1 MKKLT
6 NQQITEAFETMPGGA
21 NGFCKTWGY
30 LDFAEALFEAQKAA
44 NSTVEST
51 EESGLKGAP
60 STKPNRWLEEGEKDP
75 HGTTYDKERATLTLG
90 HFTDDELANGVY
102 LNADQPLDIKRT
114 LARDPEYHPP
124 IAWLTAAK
132 ERIRWLSRALIRKAK
147 YASDLRVAL
156 ALTVQKLEDLNKHF
170 YRDSEW
176 MEVTVGKAALA
187 ILDDDVICTCGAKDG
202 EPHAENCQVTQY
214 VREKFR
220 QSGEDAQA

>member
-30 LDFAEALFEAQKAA
+30 LDFAEALFEAQKAS
-44 NSTVEST
+44 NSTVETT
-51 EESGLKGAP
+51 EESGLKEAP

-156 ALTVQKLEDLNKHF
+156 ALTVRKLEELNDHLCQT
-170 YRDSEW
+170 EW
-176 MEVTVGKAALA
+176 SAVTIGKAALA
-187 ILDDDVICTCGAKDG
+187 LKDDDVICTCDVPLGQG
-202 EPHAENCQVTQY
+202 HAETCPVTAY